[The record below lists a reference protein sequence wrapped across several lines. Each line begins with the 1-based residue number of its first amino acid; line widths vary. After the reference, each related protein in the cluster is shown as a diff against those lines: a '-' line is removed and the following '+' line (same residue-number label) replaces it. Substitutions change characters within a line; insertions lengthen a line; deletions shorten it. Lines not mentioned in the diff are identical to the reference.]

1 MEKLKISYPI
11 IVEGR
16 YDKIKLASVVDAYIL
31 TTEGFR
37 IFKNSEK
44 MAIIRRLA
52 KNGKIIVLT
61 DSDGAG
67 KVIRS
72 HITSCVP
79 KDRIINLY
87 TPQIK
92 GREKRKAH
100 NSAEG
105 FLGVEGAAIKILYE
119 MLSPFATDSESSSMG
134 CNITKLDFYNDGLT
148 GKDNSKENRNKVA
161 RYLGLPADMTP
172 NALLS
177 AIQVAYTLDEYKSA
191 VEKLIGD

>member
-16 YDKIKLASVVDAYIL
+16 YDKIKLMSVVDAYIL

-37 IFKNSEK
+37 IFKNTEK
-44 MAIIRRLA
+44 MAIIRKLTQ
-52 KNGKIIVLT
+52 NGKIIILT

-67 KVIRS
+67 KIIRA

-79 KDRIINLY
+79 KDKIINLY

-92 GREKRKAH
+92 GREKRKSH
-100 NSAEG
+100 DSAEG
-105 FLGVEGAAIKILYE
+105 YLGVEGADVKLLYD
-119 MLSPFATDSESSSMG
+119 LLLPFASDSESNLTG

-148 GKDNSKENRNKVA
+148 GRYNSKENRNKVA
-161 RYLGLPADMTP
+161 KYLGLPADMTP

-177 AIQVAYTLDEYKSA
+177 AIQVAYTLDEYKFA
-191 VEKLIGD
+191 IEKLTVD